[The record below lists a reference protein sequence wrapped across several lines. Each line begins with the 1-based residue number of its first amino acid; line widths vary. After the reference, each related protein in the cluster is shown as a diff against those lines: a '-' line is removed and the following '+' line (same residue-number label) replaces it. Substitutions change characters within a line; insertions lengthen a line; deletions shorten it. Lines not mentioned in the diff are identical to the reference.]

1 MMLSRKPLLIF
12 ITVIFASL
20 LVFTGCEDDDN
31 ITKAEGSGTISM
43 KMGDAPFPID
53 LVAKAEIT
61 FDKIDIRSVSGTGSE
76 GDQRTYIVLD
86 EPQTI
91 NLIDFRNGLT
101 TDLPDIIVSAGNYDQ
116 VRLYIADAKIELTDG
131 TTYDLKVPSGAES
144 GLKVYI
150 NPFLQVNPDVTYEV
164 LLDVD
169 LTKSFVVQGNPN
181 TPAGINGFIFKP
193 VIRAVNLSEAGTI
206 YGKVFDAEGNILA
219 NSHVWVEQDSVISST
234 YTEIDGS
241 YRIIG
246 LPSGTYSVYA
256 EFVDFITGSV
266 EGVVVSASSE
276 TEVNFELSL

>member
-1 MMLSRKPLLIF
+1 MITIKKSLMAI
-12 ITVIFASL
+12 ITVF
-20 LVFTGCEDDDN
+20 LVILFIVTGCENDDN
-31 ITKAEGSGTISM
+31 ITKTEGSGTISM

-53 LVAKAEIT
+53 LVTRAEIT
-61 FDKIDIRSVSGTGSE
+61 IDKIDLRSVSEMGSDD
-76 GDQRTYIVLD
+76 GNRTYIVLD

-101 TDLPDIIVSAGNYDQ
+101 TDLPDVVVSAASYDQ

-131 TTYDLKVPSGAES
+131 TTYDLKVPSGAAS
-144 GLKVYI
+144 GLKVFI
-150 NPFLQVNPDVTYEV
+150 NPPLQVNPDVTYEV

-206 YGKVFDAEGNILA
+206 YGKVTDSDGNILV
-219 NSHVWVEQDSVISST
+219 NSHIWVEQDSVISST

-246 LPSGTYSVYA
+246 LPAGTYNVYA
-256 EFVDFITGSV
+256 EFMDFITGTA
-266 EGVVVSASSE
+266 ENVVVSASSE

>member
-1 MMLSRKPLLIF
+1 MLATKKSLLTFFTVFLLILF
-12 ITVIFASL
+12 IGN
-20 LVFTGCEDDDN
+20 GCEDDDN

-61 FDKIDIRSVSGTGSE
+61 IDKIDIRSVSETGSD

-101 TDLPDIIVSAGNYDQ
+101 TDLHNIIVSAGNYDQ

-131 TTYDLKVPSGAES
+131 ATYDLKVPSGAAS
-144 GLKVYI
+144 GLKVFI
-150 NPFLQVNPDVTYEV
+150 KPSLQVNPDVTYEV

-169 LTKSFVVQGNPN
+169 LTKSFVVQGNPS

-206 YGKVFDAEGNILA
+206 YGKVFDADGNILA

-241 YRIIG
+241 YRLIG
-246 LPSGTYSVYA
+246 LPSGTYNVYA
-256 EFVDFITGSV
+256 EFAEFITGSV

-276 TEVNFELSL
+276 TEVNFVLSL